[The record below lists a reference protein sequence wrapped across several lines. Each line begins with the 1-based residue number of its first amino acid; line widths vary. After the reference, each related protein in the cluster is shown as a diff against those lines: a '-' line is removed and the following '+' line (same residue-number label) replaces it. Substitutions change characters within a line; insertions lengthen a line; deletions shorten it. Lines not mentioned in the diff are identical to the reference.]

1 MPQLSNDILHIIS
14 EKLLFK
20 KPPNDKMFNQMDLR
34 SLNAYTLYMY
44 HSAKNMRAFLSNFT
58 KMKRLELLSSGDN
71 FRIVFYKDEILPFN
85 TINKDDFTGPYFVSK
100 ELILSLLGADLLHVS
115 FVRIIRS
122 LEEIP
127 EDILKHLAN
136 LKAPPASQ
144 SYPSTSNLQL
154 NISKLEVDESATTFQ
169 KHLNTLLSI
178 NAENVEFCSF
188 WENLVFECIT
198 SEEPP
203 IVIKRTKKI
212 LTKCSLDIEST
223 NNFLDHLKSYIQFLL
238 LCCSNLEYM
247 VFEFSCNSIS
257 PNDFIT
263 NLETLIISIIEDLKR
278 QHCGSKNL
286 KIRIEFT
293 ANFDEVLFES
303 IHNEHKLFTLGN
315 SFVINELSDDS
326 PYIARNV
333 EFSDSIGR
341 QHLCLFQIF
350 SERPDLSDYY
360 TTGSVF
366 DNYDYDDS
374 NYGDYDHSEDYEDY
388 DFDEY

>member
-1 MPQLSNDILHIIS
+1 
-14 EKLLFK
+14 
-20 KPPNDKMFNQMDLR
+20 MFNQMDLR

-136 LKAPPASQ
+136 LK
-144 SYPSTSNLQL
+144 
-154 NISKLEVDESATTFQ
+154 D
-169 KHLNTLLSI
+169 
-178 NAENVEFCSF
+178 
-188 WENLVFECIT
+188 
-198 SEEPP
+198 
-203 IVIKRTKKI
+203 
-212 LTKCSLDIEST
+212 
-223 NNFLDHLKSYIQFLL
+223 
-238 LCCSNLEYM
+238 
-247 VFEFSCNSIS
+247 
-257 PNDFIT
+257 
-263 NLETLIISIIEDLKR
+263 
-278 QHCGSKNL
+278 
-286 KIRIEFT
+286 
-293 ANFDEVLFES
+293 
-303 IHNEHKLFTLGN
+303 
-315 SFVINELSDDS
+315 
-326 PYIARNV
+326 
-333 EFSDSIGR
+333 
-341 QHLCLFQIF
+341 
-350 SERPDLSDYY
+350 Y